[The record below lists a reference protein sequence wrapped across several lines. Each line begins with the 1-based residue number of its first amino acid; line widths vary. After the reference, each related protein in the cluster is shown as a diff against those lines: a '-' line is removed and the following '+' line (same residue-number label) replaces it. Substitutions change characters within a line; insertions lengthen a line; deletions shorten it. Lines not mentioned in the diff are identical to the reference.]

1 MGVNLVNTDANR
13 ADAETSATADAS
25 LKVTG
30 SASVTNSVNIKNLGY
45 LLAEALGRTRKV
57 NVSGVSIAVTV
68 VDAVLKGGQTAGA
81 QFDGE
86 AVIGGQLNVNSEIVR
101 SGGYGIATAQ
111 AGGSGGAD
119 VSLVGAGVNDVT
131 AQSATTNTASLTGAG
146 TLNAGSVSVRAK
158 SLTEAEAAAKSG
170 VSVGLVLMGSLNASS
185 STRDRVDV
193 LVEGITVNASGT
205 FTAEAVGNTASEA
218 VAASEGGGGLV
229 DGAVNTATAQVGDS
243 ENARQTVH
251 VTVKGSTIEAARD
264 VTLRAYNTGDARA
277 NIERG
282 LNIAAG
288 SLTVSVLPTNAWY
301 DTGVDVLEGAVVRS
315 TGGSVSVLSEDAPK
329 GRSEARGTTIGIGV
343 NASVTYGENTADT
356 TNTITVNGTLD
367 AGEAL
372 TVEAVSAAQL
382 NAATYADG
390 GGFFS
395 GTTLWSKNTLN
406 RAVSI
411 LIGDASAL
419 LANYGDLTVNAV
431 GGARDSIITRSEV
444 SSGGVVALGTAT
456 ALVNI
461 DSDVKV
467 QIGKNALIRARFST
481 VNIFADASQAGVETN
496 VSADASGLGVAPNST
511 ANVNTSLDAGVVIAG
526 TAGERVVIEGR
537 DVEIIARNGELDIY
551 TYTYAKGSA
560 LGAAVNAISNPKTTL
575 TADVNIAGADITG
588 HDSLHIY
595 ASTQPAY
602 RDANIDVR
610 ATIQLNAAG
619 EALARAGG
627 STTAH
632 SNTVLGSG
640 VILRGATVAVTRY
653 GFDGGRIRRDA
664 RKGGFIIKETST
676 SHPFTSDG
684 TVAVNGGTAL
694 YLGDAAGGVYI
705 DISEHKGQLTVREV
719 GVKEPDSY
727 YTVNGNTVTLRDISN
742 NLPGVADF
750 THDGKNASGSVIVYN
765 QAVLPRVIIT
775 NSSGFDV
782 QLNGIYVSNS
792 GFIQPSV
799 FGISHTIN
807 NVAYDKPEV
816 RTEFS
821 GTGGVQVSGFVS
833 NTDGHV
839 EFVWTGEEGGALTG
853 VDSVADISSGATVSP
868 VWAHDLLV
876 KGAASVGT
884 ASQAFNAYVFSGSSG
899 VVNIEASGD
908 VFVNIVPVT
917 LIIVDKNNAEL
928 ERHDDPVYI
937 ERVVSLNG
945 NVEMDLKEGVQAT
958 MIAGTTTVT
967 IPVPGTLSYI
977 TTVTVELASN
987 YTLTGKDVLD
997 YYLQGYDAAE
1007 RLYRYL
1013 LPNGTL
1019 FYMDAWG
1026 NVSRIEEGGAETAVG
1041 DFEFVKDASGNVV
1054 EIKLSEGISIN
1065 LSTGY
1070 LTVEE
1075 DASYEVLL
1083 EAISASWFT
1092 SKGLLQ
1098 GGGEARI
1105 RLVTAETVTGPGGE
1119 NLTDEDTLKEM
1130 DVQVILALS
1139 TADIDYYYLSG
1150 LQPTMDAIT
1159 GASDKTYYYFLLHD
1173 KKSDSLRFYAFTG
1186 GSTETQDVEQVNKDT
1201 FNREHLNIADGRPVT
1216 NTLSDGVTYYESAFD
1231 EEARLHEQRWG
1242 THLSKVRDDA
1252 SADPFTVTNFLGTG
1266 YEVVWNYDN
1275 TMTIGGAAIGLVYI
1289 PGLGYTVAP
1298 GQTLTGDAAALCQA
1312 LNGVYWMP
1320 NVERTVES
1328 SVEVDGITYTANG
1341 KENGRDVFNFAEF
1354 AWTRLNTD
1362 GGKPTTQKYSVGTYT
1377 MYSYSLQF
1385 TYVKMQ
1391 PVTSSLS
1398 TEYYTSGVKYTGFD
1412 EEIYESPDGT
1422 LYEHYDVIR
1431 DEYTGKLTPEAEYRL
1446 ISQVYYMKNAAGS
1459 RVTVDGQEIWSY
1471 LSEATAQTVNGKTYF
1486 LVDSHSGSGL
1496 YLEKDA
1502 QSGAFTLVRQSTSAP
1517 ETVLPAEENYQHDT
1531 GKVTFTFEVEGED
1544 VTVTLTPDN
1553 AATGETEY
1561 EDQTG
1566 SDGKTYTIV
1575 YIPGEDGAAGK
1586 WYLRTAGESGTTDTG
1601 LDDPA
1606 KVLADTGC
1614 AVLNRYVY
1622 DASGN
1627 PTAGTT
1633 GFLLNGAQA
1642 YIDFTPGRNKTG
1654 VNYQIGT
1661 LNGEGTL
1668 VPNASG
1674 LYVIWDGS
1682 RYLLFDPATMF
1693 EIYDTENSGLAAE
1706 LVENKEA
1713 TGNTLLKTKDG
1724 AVFKNATGDTVYLNQ
1739 MEKGSY
1745 STAEDVS
1752 GGLLIL
1758 RPGSPVGDDEE
1769 PTVLITG
1776 PLADI
1781 PVKEIALPANNQVN
1795 GSGYRVTDTLY
1806 LTKSGLVLTLVL
1818 NADGQVTFSAKFD
1831 GVTYTSD
1838 KIIATGLGSLGTL
1851 REYTLNEEG
1860 KRVYTVNGKTAAYTL
1875 NGDQLS
1881 YIDENGQLV
1890 VLTPE
1895 ESMAIL
1901 YEVMPENN
1909 DASITI
1915 KAGEE
1920 VYLERL
1926 TDQIAKDLAG
1936 NYYYSENGESRW
1948 VKADFTQQTGSKVY
1962 NYAGEDHEHQ
1972 LKGTVSVGGTVY
1984 LTISEAVDANETS
1997 ATYGQTILYY
2007 ELDQKEI
2014 LVGSDGS
2021 VTLLGENSRTLKLEP
2036 NAEVE
2041 YLFGYVSAGEDLDG
2055 ADPANKK
2062 NVTIQL
2068 SNEKGS
2074 LVDGDTVT
2082 GHEDDTDIRT
2092 NGGNVIILVPK
2103 SAAGTIGT
2111 ALDALEIDMNGG
2123 ALVIQS
2129 YTEGQQP
2136 VDEIVVDTFI
2146 SSSEDVTLQPTVV
2159 DGAEFHVD
2167 TTGSITGETLDVVN
2181 GGTADLNAGGS
2192 ISMGDITA
2200 DGGSTVDFD
2209 AEGSVETGDITADGG
2224 STVDFDAEG
2233 SVETGDIT
2241 AGDGS
2246 TVDID
2251 ADEDYT
2257 GGDLELTDG
2266 SEMDVT
2272 AGGSASIPTAT
2283 VDDSTLTAQT
2293 GDDFRFKRI
2302 TGVSGDGKNTN
2313 VTIYAKGV
2321 VGRLLPDGKDAI
2333 ISFGEGAN
2341 DSNATLSVSG
2351 ETSVGEADSCL
2362 QLDIPETLTM
2372 RIPKAGDIW
2381 IDGIVEGE
2389 KDAEQFTGRG
2399 EDGTMLTGD
2408 VIDAMEGDDTIV
2420 GVELNAQTPEEI
2432 AALLLERALDEADAT
2447 GKAEQLLKDITAAL
2461 EKTLTPALGTEEAF
2475 EEALEKLDTTPEA
2488 IEKALKE
2495 LDELLQ
2501 ALEEAN
2507 DPADP
2512 DEPEDPADAAQQ
2524 EQNRKRLR
2532 QLLDE
2537 LLVLTLR
2544 VPEADE
2550 GEDQPGE
2557 EPDQDE
2563 PLKAL
2568 MADEDLIP
2576 LYWAALTDEE
2586 KLALVEEK
2594 LWEKVEYPEPAE
2606 DDRDFRDLTL
2616 AIGESTGETSI
2627 TNKGSITITQNEG
2640 TFTAREVVS
2649 GYENVTI
2656 TAPDIAGVEGFT
2668 NVTGTDLVLTALTD
2682 SIRDL
2687 TIDQRDWVE
2696 HTVVD
2701 VTELQKAPEA
2711 MPASGSWCITRNA
2724 VTGLLEMNF
2733 FIDFTTISVDDHDLA
2748 TTLTATAAGDISITE
2763 VQGDLGLAKAESTGG
2778 GSIDL
2783 TASHGSLLD
2792 TNASPDGL
2800 NLSTTGSASLTAEE
2814 GVIGAAEAPLN
2825 VALGETLTTL
2835 SRGDTWLASPEDLTL
2850 IADVLDENARLDV
2863 VGDKDLTV
2871 SNTEGDLNATRLHAG
2886 GDLSVNS
2893 PKGSTHVNELKA
2905 GGTLSM
2911 DSAGNI
2917 TVDEALGDVTVN
2929 TVKAGGDISLNI
2941 QGELKDVA
2949 TDPVKDLAE
2958 AQSEA
2963 ARAEAEQKALEQQLA
2978 ARQEYL
2984 DALESQQKD
2993 LQQQLADL
3001 EAEHNELEEQ
3011 LQEAL
3016 QQPEPDQAEVA
3027 RLESELAKLEGE
3039 MDEIQQQLNDL
3050 ETERQPHEAEKQAI
3064 EAALDQAK
3072 REAEAARKALEDAQK
3087 ALEGAPDASITA
3099 GGNVDILLENGG
3111 SVGEEGNA
3119 LGVDMGGVLTIAA
3132 GEDETLKGV
3141 WLESPSDQP
3150 LNIAP
3155 LEAEEAI
3162 VINTAGG
3169 IAPAGSTVPG
3179 WNGLDFTAPDLTL
3192 NSTAGD
3198 TGAKDRPIET
3208 MADRISA
3215 MGDNVYIHNHKDTEL
3230 GEIVADETA
3239 NITSDGNI
3247 TAGSEPGDKV
3257 VAGDAELTA
3266 KGDVGSEDAP
3276 IRIEAGEVSAQGGSV
3291 HLESEGDV
3299 VVDTIVA
3306 GKDVTIRTDGSVT
3319 DKCTA
3324 DAITSENLTIE
3335 AGGYIGTKDNPL
3347 NIHVWG
3353 KVDLTAG
3360 IPWIYVINSYI
3371 HSEKPWTDSSKP
3383 VTELVQVLTE
3393 QTRRRWTADDEPEPA
3408 EKPQDENAD
3417 DEVPK
3422 APPEQQQ
3429 TSGGICWCCWLCLL
3443 LIILVVILL
3452 AVVLW
3457 LLWLLWRRRK
3467 EEEDETAA
3475 K

>member
-1 MGVNLVNTDANR
+1 M
-13 ADAETSATADAS
+13 
-25 LKVTG
+25 
-30 SASVTNSVNIKNLGY
+30 
-45 LLAEALGRTRKV
+45 
-57 NVSGVSIAVTV
+57 
-68 VDAVLKGGQTAGA
+68 
-81 QFDGE
+81 
-86 AVIGGQLNVNSEIVR
+86 
-101 SGGYGIATAQ
+101 
-111 AGGSGGAD
+111 
-119 VSLVGAGVNDVT
+119 
-131 AQSATTNTASLTGAG
+131 
-146 TLNAGSVSVRAK
+146 
-158 SLTEAEAAAKSG
+158 
-170 VSVGLVLMGSLNASS
+170 
-185 STRDRVDV
+185 
-193 LVEGITVNASGT
+193 
-205 FTAEAVGNTASEA
+205 
-218 VAASEGGGGLV
+218 
-229 DGAVNTATAQVGDS
+229 
-243 ENARQTVH
+243 
-251 VTVKGSTIEAARD
+251 
-264 VTLRAYNTGDARA
+264 
-277 NIERG
+277 
-282 LNIAAG
+282 
-288 SLTVSVLPTNAWY
+288 
-301 DTGVDVLEGAVVRS
+301 
-315 TGGSVSVLSEDAPK
+315 
-329 GRSEARGTTIGIGV
+329 
-343 NASVTYGENTADT
+343 
-356 TNTITVNGTLD
+356 
-367 AGEAL
+367 
-372 TVEAVSAAQL
+372 
-382 NAATYADG
+382 
-390 GGFFS
+390 
-395 GTTLWSKNTLN
+395 
-406 RAVSI
+406 
-411 LIGDASAL
+411 
-419 LANYGDLTVNAV
+419 
-431 GGARDSIITRSEV
+431 
-444 SSGGVVALGTAT
+444 
-456 ALVNI
+456 
-461 DSDVKV
+461 
-467 QIGKNALIRARFST
+467 
-481 VNIFADASQAGVETN
+481 
-496 VSADASGLGVAPNST
+496 
-511 ANVNTSLDAGVVIAG
+511 
-526 TAGERVVIEGR
+526 
-537 DVEIIARNGELDIY
+537 EIIARNGEVDIY

-560 LGAAVNAISNPKTTL
+560 LGAAVNALSNPETTL

-884 ASQAFNAYVFSGSSG
+884 ADQAFNAYVFSGSNG

-917 LIIVDKNNAEL
+917 LIIVDKDNKEL
-928 ERHDDPVYI
+928 EHHDDPVYI

-945 NVEMDLKEGVQAT
+945 NVEMDLQEGVQAT
-958 MIAGTTTVT
+958 MIAGATTVT
-967 IPVPGTLSYI
+967 IPVPDTLSYI
-977 TTVTVELASN
+977 TTVTVELASD

-1083 EAISASWFT
+1083 EAVSASWFT
-1092 SKGLLQ
+1092 SKGLLE

-1130 DVQVILALS
+1130 DVQVILALR

-1150 LQPTMDAIT
+1150 LQPTMDAIA

-1186 GSTETQDVEQVNKDT
+1186 GSTETQDVDQVNRDGL
-1201 FNREHLNIADGRPVT
+1201 NREHLNIADGRPVT

-1354 AWTRLNTD
+1354 AWTRLNNNPD
-1362 GGKPTTQKYSVGTYT
+1362 KPTTQKYSVGTYT

-1517 ETVLPAEENYQHDT
+1517 ETVLPEDENYQHDT

-1601 LDDPA
+1601 LGDPA

-1622 DASGN
+1622 DASGE

-1633 GFLLNGAQA
+1633 GFLLNGVQA
-1642 YIDFTPGRNKTG
+1642 YIDFAPGRNKTG

-1713 TGNTLLKTKDG
+1713 TGNTLLRAEDG
-1724 AVFKNATGDTVYLNQ
+1724 TVFTNAAGETVYLNQ

-1752 GGLLIL
+1752 DGLLIL

-1769 PTVLITG
+1769 PTVLVMG
-1776 PLADI
+1776 PLEDI
-1781 PVKEIALPANNQVN
+1781 PVKEITLPANNQVN
-1795 GSGYRVTDTLY
+1795 GGGYRVTDTLY

-1838 KIIATGLGSLGTL
+1838 KIVATDLGDLGTL

-1881 YIDENGQLV
+1881 TIDENGQLV

-1936 NYYYSENGESRW
+1936 NYYYSENGESGW
-1948 VKADFTQQTGSKVY
+1948 IKAEFTQRTGGKTY
-1962 NYAGEDHEHQ
+1962 HYAGQDHEHQ

-1984 LTISEAVDANETS
+1984 LTISEAVDTNETS

-2021 VTLLGENSRTLKLEP
+2021 VTLLGENSLTVKLEP

-2055 ADPANKK
+2055 TDPANKK
-2062 NVTIQL
+2062 SVTIQL

-2092 NGGNVIILVPK
+2092 NGGDVIILVPK

-2111 ALDALEIDMNGG
+2111 ALDALEINMNGG
-2123 ALVIQS
+2123 ALVIRS
-2129 YTEGQQP
+2129 YVPGQEP
-2136 VDEIVVDTFI
+2136 VDEIVMDTFI
-2146 SSSEDVTLQPTVV
+2146 NSKEDVTLKPTVV

-2167 TTGSITGETLDVVN
+2167 TEGSITGETLDVVN
-2181 GGTADLNAGGS
+2181 GGTADLDADGS
-2192 ISMGDITA
+2192 ISMGDVTA

-2209 AEGSVETGDITADGG
+2209 AGENASTGDLELTDGSEMDITAGG
-2224 STVDFDAEG
+2224 SAGTGDVSVSDSRLTIDAEG
-2233 SVETGDIT
+2233 PVETGDIT

-2251 ADEDYT
+2251 AGEDYT

-2266 SEMDVT
+2266 SEMDIN

-2293 GDDFRFKRI
+2293 GDDFRFERI

-2313 VTIYAKGV
+2313 VTICAKGV

-2333 ISFGEGAN
+2333 ISFGEDAN

-2351 ETSVGEADSCL
+2351 EKSVGEADSRL

-2420 GVELNAQTPEEI
+2420 GVELNAQTPEKI

-2550 GEDQPGE
+2550 DEDQPGE
-2557 EPDQDE
+2557 EPGQDE

-2594 LWEKVEYPEPAE
+2594 LWEKVEYPEPVE
-2606 DDRDFRDLTL
+2606 DDRDFRDFHL
-2616 AIGESTGETSI
+2616 AIGESTGAASV
-2627 TNKGSITITQNEG
+2627 TNKGSITITQNKG
-2640 TFTAREVVS
+2640 AFTAREVVS

-2668 NVTGTDLVLTALTD
+2668 NVTGTDLVLTALTG

-2711 MPASGSWCITRNA
+2711 MPATGSWCITRNA
-2724 VTGLLEMNF
+2724 LTGLLEMNF

-2825 VALGETLTTL
+2825 VAVGETLTTL

-2911 DSAGNI
+2911 DSAENI

-2949 TDPVKDLAE
+2949 ADPVKDLAE
-2958 AQSEA
+2958 AQAEA

-3001 EAEHNELEEQ
+3001 EAEHKELEEQ

-3072 REAEAARKALEDAQK
+3072 QQAEAARKALEDAQK

-3141 WLESPSDQP
+3141 WLESPSDKP

-3155 LEAEEAI
+3155 LEAEETI

-3169 IAPAGSTVPG
+3169 IAPAGSTDPD

-3198 TGAKDRPIET
+3198 TGTKDRPIET

-3319 DKCTA
+3319 DKGTA

-3408 EKPQDENAD
+3408 ERPQDENAD
-3417 DEVPK
+3417 EEVPK
-3422 APPEQQQ
+3422 APAAQQQ